1 MSATYVTLVNQL
13 LRRLNEVALDTA
25 GDGFATVK
33 GVQALAKDAINN
45 SIRHI
50 LQDGQEFPFLKT
62 TYSHTLTALQSEYS
76 FQADFSKVDWDSF
89 FLKVHVTDANEPRA
103 LKPISYEAY
112 QQGYR
117 VLDEV
122 NTTGAAPIV
131 VYQTNEEKF
140 GISPPPKT
148 DYVVEYVYFA
158 FPVDLDLYTDT
169 TLIPA
174 RFNHTL
180 IDGAMMYLMR
190 FRSNDSQAQIHQA
203 NFEQGIKAMRR
214 LLLDESLR
222 VRSTVIERSNQPTS
236 FSGVV

>member
-25 GDGFATVK
+25 G
-33 GVQALAKDAINN
+33 
-45 SIRHI
+45 
-50 LQDGQEFPFLKT
+50 E
-62 TYSHTLTALQSEYS
+62 
-76 FQADFSKVDWDSF
+76 
-89 FLKVHVTDANEPRA
+89 
-103 LKPISYEAY
+103 
-112 QQGYR
+112 GYR

-203 NFEQGIKAMRR
+203 NFEEGIKAMRR